1 MNVVL
6 FTMGDPEGI
15 GPEIIVKSFIQKPS
29 LFKKVIPAV
38 VGNKKI
44 LKKFAGK
51 FFPVVPIE
59 SIESAKKHKNSL
71 CVIDITKNL
80 SSGKLSVEYINC
92 AVEIIKKNKNRIP
105 LITGPVSKEKII
117 KTGLNFSG
125 HTEYLAN
132 KTGSKKVAMLM
143 MAENYKVLLATRHI
157 PIKETANKLNE
168 KMLIEQILTVYES
181 LKKYFSIK
189 NLDIVICGLNPH
201 CGDKGKIG
209 KEEIRIL
216 NPAAE
221 KLRKHGL
228 KVICPVLTDEAFKKY
243 SKYNTLIV
251 ACYHDQGM
259 VPLKLLCGYKIVN
272 FTCGLPFIRV
282 SPGHGPAF
290 DIAGKNKADPS
301 GMILS
306 IETAVDVLKN
316 IS

>member
-15 GPEIIVKSFIQKPS
+15 GPELIVKSFIRKPS
-29 LFKKVIPAV
+29 LFKKVIPVV

-44 LKKFAGK
+44 LKKFAGN
-51 FFPVVPIE
+51 FFPIVSIE
-59 SIESAKKHKNSL
+59 SIDTANKHKNSF
-71 CVIDITKNL
+71 CVIDIPKNL
-80 SSGKLSVEYINC
+80 SGGKMCIEYINC

-125 HTEYLAN
+125 HTEYLAS
-132 KTGSKKVAMLM
+132 KTGAKKVAMLM
-143 MAENYKVLLATRHI
+143 MTENYKVLLGTRHI
-157 PIKETANKLNE
+157 PIKEVAKKLNK
-168 KMLIEQILTVYES
+168 KMLIEQILTAYES
-181 LKKYFSIK
+181 LKKYFRIK

-201 CGDKGKIG
+201 CGDRGKIG

-216 NPAAE
+216 NPVAE
-221 KLRKHGL
+221 ELRKIGL
-228 KVICPVLTDEAFKKY
+228 KVICPVLADEAFKKY
-243 SKYNTLIV
+243 SNNTLIV
-251 ACYHDQGM
+251 TCYHDQGM
-259 VPLKLLCGYKIVN
+259 VPLKLLCRYKIVN

-306 IETAVDVLKN
+306 IETAVKALEN